1 MQQGKYA
8 AHVIQARLS
17 GSAAPPPFR
26 YFDKGSLAVIGRSSA
41 VAYFDHFGKL
51 KFSGLFAWLLW
62 LVIHLLY
69 IVEFQNRV
77 LVFIRWGFNFLTFQ
91 RGARL
96 ITGTDAW
103 SHKPE

>member
-8 AHVIQARLS
+8 AHVIQARFS

-77 LVFIRWGFNFLTFQ
+77 LVFIRWGFNFLTLQ